1 MTLNNTNSTILAI
14 AKAPFDTRLA
24 GVEIVGVTEGIDG
37 ALSAPVFSYE
47 VLFEE
52 AHARALRNDMFQ
64 KRKNSRRKVRQDTR
78 TRSQRVQRVKRE
90 LAALAR
96 PGERKALRAKRKQ
109 AYTGLLAREAELVAS
124 LSLPGVAGELAGLL
138 REELGEVIAQRAGLA
153 RKLGLKA
160 K

>member
-1 MTLNNTNSTILAI
+1 MLNNTNSTIVTI

-24 GVEIVGVTEGIDG
+24 GGIVGVVEGIDG

-52 AHARALRNDMFQ
+52 AHARAVRNDMFQ

-78 TRSQRVQRVKRE
+78 TRAQRVQRVKRE

-96 PGERKALRAKRKQ
+96 PGERKALRAKRKA
-109 AYTGLLAREAELVAS
+109 AYNGLTAREAELTAS
-124 LSLPGVAGELAGLL
+124 LAMPEVGGELAALL
-138 REELGEVIAQRAGLA
+138 REELGEVVAQRTQLGK
-153 RKLGLKA
+153 KLGLKA